1 MSQAPD
7 RKRAAEQTA
16 DKVRGAILRGEIA
29 PGTALPAERE
39 LSEKL
44 GVSRLTLR
52 SAIARL
58 ETEGLV
64 QPVHGSGTRVLDYR
78 ERGGVDLIGYLAT
91 QALEG
96 GEMPSAL
103 LSELLEL
110 RRMIATELVGLAAVR
125 ATDEELAE
133 LRHHHRVQSTLL
145 GDPEAFKRAD
155 LAFARLLI
163 RAGHNFA
170 LELLFNS
177 VVRVI
182 ESNPGLTLA
191 FQANAPQTLRV
202 YARILELVESRDSRR
217 AARVT
222 RRLLEVLDRRT
233 LSLLDQLAP
242 SQKEMAG

>member
-1 MSQAPD
+1 MSGASD
-7 RKRAAEQTA
+7 RKRAAEETA
-16 DKVRGAILRGEIA
+16 DRVRAAILRGEIE
-29 PGTALPAERE
+29 PGSALPAERE

-64 QPVHGSGTRVLDYR
+64 RPVHGSGTRVLDYR
-78 ERGGVDLIGYLAT
+78 ERGGVDLIGYLAA
-91 QALEG
+91 QAIEG
-96 GEMPSAL
+96 GQVPSAL

-110 RRMIATELVGLAAVR
+110 RRMIAIELVGLAAER

-133 LRHHHRVQSTLL
+133 LRRHHRRQSTLL
-145 GDPEAFKRAD
+145 DDPEAFKRAD

-182 ESNPGLTLA
+182 ESNPSLTLA
-191 FQANAPQTLRV
+191 FQANATQTLEV
-202 YARILELVESRDSRR
+202 YDRILELIESRDPRR
-217 AARVT
+217 AAKVT
-222 RRLLEVLDRRT
+222 RRLLEFLDGRT
-233 LSLLDQLAP
+233 LALLDVMAP
-242 SQKEMAG
+242 AQSEVAQ